1 MALSSGALE
10 QKIEDVA
17 RNAEEAHGRN
27 HERFDELKKK
37 VDILEA
43 TVGEHGARILDHDRR
58 ILEQVDR
65 LANQDRRH
73 NEERRAPMEASQLRF
88 SPQVVLWILMACG
101 TLVAGPWFMN
111 QGLRNDVASILTTM
125 KTQQEIADRADQQRA
140 RDIDDLKKNEALH
153 GIQINNLREEM
164 IALKSKGVR

>member
-1 MALSSGALE
+1 MSPGALE
-10 QKIEDVA
+10 QKIDDVA
-17 RNAEEAHGRN
+17 READEAHGRS
-27 HERFDELKKK
+27 HERYNELRVKI
-37 VDILEA
+37 DAIETMLA
-43 TVGEHGARILDHDRR
+43 DHTTRLLNHDRC
-58 ILEQVDR
+58 ISEQGER
-65 LANQDRRH
+65 LAGQDRRH
-73 NEERRAPMEASQLRF
+73 NEERRAPIEASQMRF
-88 SPQVVLWILMACG
+88 SPPVVLWIVIG
-101 TLVAGPWFMN
+101 VVSVVTGPWFMN